1 MSFEDALLMR
11 ALRFTILL
19 YFEHLFQDAPVSV
32 VTYELSE
39 FTIILGEHLFNYD
52 LFRCRLKKPS

>member
-1 MSFEDALLMR
+1 
-11 ALRFTILL
+11 L